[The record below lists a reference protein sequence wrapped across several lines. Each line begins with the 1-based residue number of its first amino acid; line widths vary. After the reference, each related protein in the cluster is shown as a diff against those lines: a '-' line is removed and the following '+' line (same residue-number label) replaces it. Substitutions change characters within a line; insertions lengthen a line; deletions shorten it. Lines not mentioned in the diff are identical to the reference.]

1 MTKRIAKI
9 LFIAL
14 LLISGFSCAAIKPEP
29 AQEETKPTA
38 EQNSSEGEIAA
49 AQASSSSNSNP
60 AQQISPDALVKDL
73 YKVHGQDFENQSERI
88 LDGKSR
94 RLLDKYFDKNLADL
108 FWKDLTLHQEEV
120 GVIDFDPFYNAQD
133 IEIKNL
139 SVGKAQIEGE
149 KATVAVTFNN
159 YSQKETVTYLLA
171 KKNGAWKISDI
182 RYKSGDTLLKYF
194 KENAQSEA
202 SNRNFEGTYQ
212 VGETTATVK
221 PVKMAFE
228 LRWAK
233 GSGVMM
239 FFFEGKDAGKYRFSS
254 EDTGKGKDTFVF
266 DNESSNA
273 GKFIR
278 ADCKEMPVRKI
289 K

>member
-1 MTKRIAKI
+1 MNITTTKI
-9 LFIAL
+9 LFIIL
-14 LLISGFSCAAIKPEP
+14 LLISGFSCAAIKEP

-38 EQNSSEGEIAA
+38 EQNSTEAEIAA
-49 AQASSSSNSNP
+49 AQASSSDANP
-60 AQQISPDALVKDL
+60 AQQTAPDALVKDL
-73 YKVHGQDFENQSERI
+73 YKVHGQDFETQDERI

-94 RLLDKYFDKNLADL
+94 RLLDKYFDKNLANL
-108 FWKDLTLHQEEV
+108 FWKDLTTHQEEV

-139 SVGKAQIEGE
+139 SVGKAKIEGE
-149 KATVAVTFNN
+149 KATVPVSFNN
-159 YSQKETVTYLLA
+159 YDQKETITYLLA
-171 KKNGAWKISDI
+171 KENGAWKISDI
-182 RYKSGDTLLKYF
+182 KYKSGDTLLKYF
-194 KENAQSEA
+194 KENAQSDA
-202 SNRNFEGTYQ
+202 AYGNFEGTYQ

-239 FFFEGKDAGKYRFSS
+239 FFFEGKDSGKYRFSS

-266 DNESSNA
+266 DNESSNT
-273 GKFIR
+273 GTFIR
-278 ADCKEMPVRKI
+278 ADGKEMPVRRI